1 MYLKYTLKSIFYFP
15 IKHFFI
21 TRKLWVNNNNLN
33 DNSKTGSDS
42 MANKG
47 SDIKAGAGAGVGAGA
62 GAGAGTGNRRA
73 SLLQQVETMQ
83 KMNKTVLTLAAR
95 R

>member
-1 MYLKYTLKSIFYFP
+1 M
-15 IKHFFI
+15 
-21 TRKLWVNNNNLN
+21 
-33 DNSKTGSDS
+33 
-42 MANKG
+42 
-47 SDIKAGAGAGVGAGA
+47 KAGAGA
-62 GAGAGTGNRRA
+62 GAGAGTGRRA

>member
-1 MYLKYTLKSIFYFP
+1 
-15 IKHFFI
+15 
-21 TRKLWVNNNNLN
+21 
-33 DNSKTGSDS
+33 

-47 SDIKAGAGAGVGAGA
+47 SDIKAGAGAGVGAGV

>member
-21 TRKLWVNNNNLN
+21 IRKLWVNNNNLN

-47 SDIKAGAGAGVGAGA
+47 SDIKAGAGVGAGA
-62 GAGAGTGNRRA
+62 VAGAGTGNRRA